1 MYTTTPTTTSW
12 QLGSRII
19 QSEFACQ
26 DMTASSLRTEV
37 SRVSRDH
44 HYAATS
50 DIEAMCGYG
59 VAVFDYRSS
68 AAQRASRPESLA
80 CHVRVIRSQFSAQ
93 AGVGGRDLPWSG
105 SVADPLK
112 ILRLEKLLSDRVARV
127 GAPWRLQGAS

>member
-68 AAQRASRPESLA
+68 AAQRASRPEA
-80 CHVRVIRSQFSAQ
+80 
-93 AGVGGRDLPWSG
+93 LP
-105 SVADPLK
+105 AMC
-112 ILRLEKLLSDRVARV
+112 ELSDLNSPPRPELEAGTCHGL
-127 GAPWRLQGAS
+127 GALQIR